1 MLKTKK
7 RSALRLLPLLLILS
21 APTVGAQT
29 GAQAAP
35 SKHPSLA
42 GTWIPKSE
50 KDAKPDAGPA
60 GWTNVTV
67 EQQGDAVKFTLAYT
81 AASKQ
86 PKREF
91 TFYTDGRGETNKGM
105 VYFYLIGNGKKL
117 VEGDVKS
124 KAAWEG
130 DALVV
135 VHHVFMPDIVLQGG
149 VVTPSLDVTMRWEV
163 SSDGKTLTRTM
174 KQSNYA
180 AVFRQIVPQDQ
191 GQIKETPLAMSGA
204 KETESK
210 DTYVLLEEK
219 H

>member
-7 RSALRLLPLLLILS
+7 HSALRLLPLLLILS
-21 APTVGAQT
+21 APSVFAQT
-29 GAQAAP
+29 SVRAAP
-35 SKHPSLA
+35 AKHPSLA

-60 GWTNVTV
+60 GWTNVIV
-67 EQQGDAVKFTLAYT
+67 EQQGDVLKFTLVYP

-86 PKREF
+86 PMREL
-91 TFYTDGRGETNKGM
+91 TFYTDGRGETNKGT
-105 VYFYLIGNGKKL
+105 VYFYLIGNGNKL
-117 VEGDVKS
+117 ADGEVKS
-124 KAAWEG
+124 KTAWEG

-135 VHHVFMPDIVLQGG
+135 VHHMFMPDIVIQGG
-149 VVTPSLDVTMRWEV
+149 VVVPSLDVTMRWEV
-163 SSDGKTLTRTM
+163 SADGKTLTRTI
-174 KQSNYA
+174 KQSNFA

-204 KETESK
+204 KDAESK